1 MMTENNTLA
10 EKYFQLSNEL
20 IANIEDLR
28 VSRGAI
34 IREESQQA
42 SCITCCVECAYFM
55 EGKCGVC
62 GCGMNLRVRVAS
74 MHCPLA
80 KW

>member
-1 MMTENNTLA
+1 MTENNTLV
-10 EKYFQLSNEL
+10 ERYFQLSNEL
-20 IANIEDLR
+20 IAHIEDLR

-34 IREESQQA
+34 IREESQQI
-42 SCITCCVECAYFM
+42 SCITFCVQCPYFM